1 MIKVTCDKGA
11 TKLEMK
17 GSVAHISAEMICIIK
32 AVYDTFKEE
41 NEQAA
46 EDFKACMLRDL
57 EDGGPFKTT
66 EQLKDEA
73 KGIIASLLDKLL
85 DRLMDEPDEEN

>member
-1 MIKVTCDKGA
+1 MIKVSCDKG
-11 TKLEMK
+11 TTELNMN
-17 GSVAHISAEMICIIK
+17 GSVTHIAAEMICIIK

-57 EDGGPFKTT
+57 EDGDPFKTT

-85 DRLMDEPDEEN
+85 DRLMDKLDDED